1 MGDPAVEHETFP
13 VLDEREAKTE
23 SWRFEVLAR
32 AGYPSSLA
40 ELVARSRA
48 DLHVAVDL
56 VSRGCDPELA
66 ARIVL

>member
-1 MGDPAVEHETFP
+1 MGDFAVDQELFP
-13 VLDEREAKTE
+13 ILDSGEAKTE

-32 AGYPSSLA
+32 AGYPISLA

-48 DLHVAVDL
+48 DLHVAVEL
-56 VSRGCDPELA
+56 LSKGCDPELA